1 MTQRNHND
9 FNFED
14 AIASF
19 RRQEPPEAETNA
31 AGARVWQRV
40 QQEIAAGHAKDG
52 VPHISAGNVGD
63 GIRSCDDIRALLP
76 AYRDGSL
83 ATARALLVQ
92 DHLRECIACRNVWHG
107 DTVAQQ
113 GTTPWHGNVTPM
125 RPRWGLRLPQFAMAA
140 AIVLVVGLSGYF
152 AQRVFFAPPVGP
164 RATVQ
169 SVEGPVYLVAMNGE
183 RPLAVGGRVNE
194 GESLRTAPGG
204 HAFVRLIDGS
214 VVEVN
219 ERSEM
224 SVTAGHKDTT
234 IHLDGGKIIVQAA
247 HRTSGHLYVDSR
259 DCRVA
264 VTGTIFAVDS
274 GTKGSRVA
282 VVEGEVHVEQGGKDS
297 VLHHGELVAT
307 SASMGTVPVQQEIAW
322 SQNLTQYLALL
333 AQFSTLQQKFEQI
346 PSPALRFD
354 SQILPLVPANTVVYA
369 SIPNL
374 GEALAQANAI
384 FQQQMQESDV
394 LRQWWNQQ
402 NQNARPN
409 EPTLQENIDRI
420 RTVSQYLG
428 NEVVFVVTAHDTA
441 SGAHGSPVLLANVKD
456 DAGLRSFFEGEVQRM
471 AANAASG
478 QGPQIRILDQA
489 TLASLNP
496 TAPNQQMLVLL
507 QPGIMAVAGD
517 VGSLQRAEIQLLAG
531 PSGFDQTPFGQRVRG
546 AYNRGAG
553 MLIAAD
559 LQSITNQGQARTA
572 QQQAHL
578 NSVGAQNIRYLLIE
592 RREVN
597 NQADN
602 RAVLDFNGPRQ
613 GVASWLA
620 APAPMRSLQYVSS
633 DASMSFSFVAKS
645 PTLMLQDVLNLFQG
659 NTNAQDHIA
668 EAEQELGISFKDDL
682 AATVGSDVTFA
693 LDGAPLPTP
702 SWKIVA
708 EVYDPLRLQSSLQK
722 IVAAYNQRAA
732 ARNRPSLDLSQQQ
745 VGDQTYYVVTSTG
758 PGVVNEIDYT
768 FVDGFMIIAPSRA
781 LLMKAIQVKEN
792 GTSLGDSVS
801 FRNMLPHDDHNNF
814 SALLYQ
820 NLSPVLTP
828 LAGALTGEQMQYLK
842 QIAQDNKPTVVAA
855 YGDTDKIEV
864 VATSRFFGFDLNS
877 LTLSALLGARN
888 RGTPTTANP

>member
-1 MTQRNHND
+1 MTQRNHNSD

-14 AIASF
+14 AIASV
-19 RRQEPPEAETNA
+19 RRQEPPEAELNA

-40 QQEIAAGHAKDG
+40 QQEIAAVSTGQ
-52 VPHISAGNVGD
+52 VGEA
-63 GIRSCDDIRALLP
+63 IRSCNDIRALLP

-140 AIVLVVGLSGYF
+140 AILLVVGLSGYF
-152 AQRVFFAPPVGP
+152 AQRTFFAPPPGP

-169 SVEGPVYLVAMNGE
+169 SVQGPLYLVAMNGE
-183 RPLAVGGRVNE
+183 RPLSVGGQVND

-224 SVTAGHKDTT
+224 SVTAGYKDTT

-247 HRTSGHLYVDSR
+247 HRSSGHLYVDSR

-264 VTGTIFAVDS
+264 VTGTIFSVDS

-282 VVEGEVHVEQGGKDS
+282 VVQGEVHVEQGGKDT
-297 VLHHGELVAT
+297 VLHPGHLVAT
-307 SASMGTVPVQQEIAW
+307 SASMGEVPVQQEIAW

-333 AQFSTLQQKFEQI
+333 AQFSALQQKFEQI

-374 GEALAQANAI
+374 GEMLAQANAI

-402 NQNARPN
+402 NQNTRSN
-409 EPTLQENIDRI
+409 EPTLQESIDRI
-420 RTVSQYLG
+420 RSVSQYLG
-428 NEVVFVVTAHDTA
+428 NEVVFIATAHDTA
-441 SGAHGSPVLLANVKD
+441 TGAHGTPVLLTPVKD
-456 DAGLRSFFEGEVQRM
+456 DAGLRSFLEGEIQRM
-471 AANAASG
+471 TANASSG
-478 QGPQIRILDQA
+478 QGPQVRLLDQA

-496 TAPNQQMLVLL
+496 TVPNKDMLVLL
-507 QPGIMAVAGD
+507 RPGIMAVAGD
-517 VGSLQRAEIQLLAG
+517 VGSLQRAEIQLLSGA
-531 PSGFDQTPFGQRVRG
+531 SGFDQTPFGQRGRA

-559 LQSITNQGQARTA
+559 LQSITSHGQLRTA
-572 QQQAHL
+572 QQQQSHL
-578 NSVGAQNIRYLLIE
+578 STVGAQNIRYLVIE

-645 PTLMLQDVLNLFQG
+645 PTLMLEDVLNMLQG
-659 NTNAQDHIA
+659 DSKAQDHIA
-668 EAEQELGISFKDDL
+668 EAEQELGINFRDDL
-682 AATVGSDVTFA
+682 AGTLGGDVTFA

-702 SWKIVA
+702 SWKVVA

-732 ARNRPSLDLSQQQ
+732 AHNRPALDLSQQQ
-745 VGDQTYYVVTSTG
+745 VGNQTYYVITSSG
-758 PGVVNEIDYT
+758 KGLVNELDYT
-768 FVDGFMIIAPSRA
+768 FADGFMIVAPSRA
-781 LLMKAIQVKEN
+781 LLMKALQVKEN

-801 FRNMLPHDDHNNF
+801 FRDMLPHDNHNNF

-820 NLSPVLTP
+820 NLSPVLSP
-828 LAGALTGEQMQYLK
+828 LSGALTGEQMQYLK

-888 RGTPTTANP
+888 RGTPPLANP